1 MHSYRVFK
9 STSTATRTST
19 TTFGVSQPE
28 PAARQRQ
35 QSSFVGLSTTV
46 HTPES
51 PYISAGDQ
59 QFAGLRLL
67 AEVSTSQINPFEALA
82 THQAVTFGDEVQ
94 EQSASHSSQPDGPF
108 HLVSHHIRPM
118 MLTLSWWLKNLMKQ
132 GH

>member
-1 MHSYRVFK
+1 MLSYRVSK

-51 PYISAGDQ
+51 PYISASDQ

-67 AEVSTSQINPFEALA
+67 AEVSTSQIDPFEALA
-82 THQAVTFGDEVQ
+82 THQTVTFEDKVVTTEIAGATNLPSDQYQAERSPEPTDKWIIVDKSQ
-94 EQSASHSSQPDGPF
+94 EKLQ
-108 HLVSHHIRPM
+108 
-118 MLTLSWWLKNLMKQ
+118 
-132 GH
+132 